1 MEDLKKKAQCLNTRE
16 ANIQA
21 KNFTRMLAYSP
32 LLKLKQVKHGWFP
45 ETDAAPRCMHCNGQ
59 REVQLCEGFTV
70 MVLGERL

>member
-1 MEDLKKKAQCLNTRE
+1 
-16 ANIQA
+16 
-21 KNFTRMLAYSP
+21 MLAYSP

-70 MVLGERL
+70 MVLGGKVVTCPGQVSDENSKATAAGELLLQ